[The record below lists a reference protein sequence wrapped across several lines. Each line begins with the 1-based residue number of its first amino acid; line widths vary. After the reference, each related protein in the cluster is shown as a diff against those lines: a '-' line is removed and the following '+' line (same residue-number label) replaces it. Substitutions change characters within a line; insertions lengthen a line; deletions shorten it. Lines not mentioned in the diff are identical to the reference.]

1 MWFLVVRGLR
11 PDLPVWPGRRWISAA
26 DALAWPIAAM
36 VAVTGMADA
45 VGRSSSLIVATLCVL
60 AARRLL
66 RAILVNQR
74 YRMTTVWLAKIVAV
88 PLLFGVLTKLAQAFT
103 V

>member
-1 MWFLVVRGLR
+1 MWFFFVRSPR
-11 PDLPVWPGRRWISAA
+11 PDLHVWPGRRWVSAV

-45 VGRSSSLIVATLCVL
+45 GSLSSSLIVAALWVL

>member
-1 MWFLVVRGLR
+1 MWFFFVRGPR
-11 PDLPVWPGRRWISAA
+11 PDLHVWPGRRWVSAA

-36 VAVTGMADA
+36 VAVIGLADA
-45 VGRSSSLIVATLCVL
+45 GGRSSSLIVATLCVL
-60 AARRLL
+60 AVRRLL

-74 YRMTTVWLAKIVAV
+74 YRMTTVWLAKIAVV
-88 PLLFGVLTKLAQAFT
+88 PLLFGVLTKLAQALT